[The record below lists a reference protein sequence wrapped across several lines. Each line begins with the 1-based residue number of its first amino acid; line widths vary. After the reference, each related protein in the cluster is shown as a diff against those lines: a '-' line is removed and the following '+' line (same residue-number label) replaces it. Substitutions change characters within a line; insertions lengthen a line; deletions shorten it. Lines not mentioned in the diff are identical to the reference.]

1 MIQAYE
7 EPMVFTKNQTLNPV
21 LVLSSK
27 ISLLF
32 QLIHVKVNDKHNL
45 PLTQFCISQELYRS
59 KIDTF
64 HRRQMIK
71 VK

>member
-21 LVLSSK
+21 LVLSSE

-32 QLIHVKVNDKHNL
+32 QLTHVKVKTNITYH
-45 PLTQFCISQELYRS
+45 
-59 KIDTF
+59 
-64 HRRQMIK
+64 
-71 VK
+71 